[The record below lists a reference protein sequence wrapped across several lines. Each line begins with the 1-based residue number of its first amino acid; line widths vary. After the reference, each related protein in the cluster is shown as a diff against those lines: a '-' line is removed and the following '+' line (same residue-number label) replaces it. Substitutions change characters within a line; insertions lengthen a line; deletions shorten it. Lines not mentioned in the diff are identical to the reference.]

1 MRDYNEFDTERA
13 ILEKRDLE
21 LKNAQSNEERESLLE
36 QYRLEDEGVRQ
47 LEEDTPRS
55 EKWLNETVDLLDEG
69 KKTTNPQPMVNPKGA
84 PLGNEPIPK
93 TYGSGAPSYGFI
105 MNKDPNW
112 DAKVEANRL
121 LKENRRNAILA
132 GQAAAN
138 AKRDELLGSGKYYDD
153 GQGNLR
159 LKKKYAVG
167 YRGGRRTYDDGAESA
182 RYQMQQAGQRGYD
195 AVYDGRDFATVLRQQ
210 QYEKAQRGKAKT
222 NEIVEL
228 NKAEMEERKKL
239 NAERGIRNARQDLAV
254 YDGLVAAFKSLSDDG
269 EEVQQTLRDS
279 PYDLKT
285 TLKDKDGRVIGVGGE
300 KKKLAYAADDGYR
313 TQDIKDANG
322 KVIGKRKFGIVGVKA
337 IDAINKKLAEQGNK
351 QYKITAIAAQQRID
365 AIGNKS
371 GEPVFYVQRLFADGT
386 QRADTLTMKQVY
398 ELGLNGYKTT
408 GVNEKDAEDNV
419 IYSLGDIMGTR
430 KRQTEALMK
439 DPKYRKSVLDAEKAK
454 SEVAKIGFDMRISQ
468 INNLM
473 AQRKALMDED
483 NPNNQKAIAAIDKQI
498 GLLNQ
503 MNDAATGV
511 SEFARALG
519 VTGLG
524 GNGGNGGNN
533 PGGYESTSSLELS
546 GGRGFNPEDT
556 VESNGKTVKRVQ
568 YNPESGEFIVNTKHK
583 QKDGSYSFKVSKD
596 KAHLGEEWK
605 TYVDTDGK
613 VKQRLRNKDDD
624 FTEQH
629 ENGLYMKV
637 KNEKGKTIDV
647 FAPVGK
653 VIKTEFGNKL
663 VSGEKGNYTLVDTDE
678 KPNWSVADAI
688 LRNWANRDTE
698 KKRYIK
704 KSNEPLYENAAKNKY
719 KEEYPTMSAFAEMS
733 VTLDGGL
740 PPLGTDIRVGT
751 AEGGKKK
758 FGTKKRSRANRGS
771 RGPIGGI
778 ISAQRFIDELLA
790 KEMGIS
796 VDEAR
801 KGRELAESK
810 KKKKDLSAYEE
821 RLKKH
826 ADELEVI
833 RQKNVK
839 SWKAR
844 DSYRDQYQKT
854 LKADRNKAKELAV
867 KILLNQDLSDE
878 YRKQF
883 EDQFKKDFTFE
894 EFVYEIQRRA
904 NKDKFDKKVKPVLD
918 KYPLDGR

>member
-1 MRDYNEFDTERA
+1 MSDYDYNEIDTERA

-21 LKNAQSNEERESLLE
+21 LKNAQSEEERKSLLE
-36 QYRLEDEGVRQ
+36 QYRIEDERVRQ

-69 KKTTNPQPMVNPKGA
+69 KKTTKPQPMINPKGA

-112 DAKVEANRL
+112 DAKVEANRQ

-138 AKRDELLGSGKYYDD
+138 TKRDELLGSGKYYDD

-159 LKKKYAVG
+159 LKKKYAVS
-167 YRGGRRTYDDGAESA
+167 YRGGRRIYDDGAESA

-239 NAERGIRNARQDLAV
+239 DAERGIRNARQDLAV

-279 PYDLKT
+279 PYDFKT

-300 KKKLAYAADDGYR
+300 KKKLAYATDDGYR
-313 TQDIKDANG
+313 TQEIKDANG
-322 KVIGKRKFGIVGVKA
+322 KVIGKRKFGIVGIKA

-430 KRQTEALMK
+430 KRQNEALMK
-439 DPKYRKSVLDAEKAK
+439 DPKYRKTVLDAEKAK
-454 SEVAKIGFDMRISQ
+454 SEVAKVVFDMRTSQ

-473 AQRKALMDED
+473 AQRKALMEEG

-503 MNDAATGV
+503 MNGAATGV

-524 GNGGNGGNN
+524 GIGGEAKDGNN
-533 PGGYESTSSLELS
+533 PGGYESTSSLESS
-546 GGRGFNPEDT
+546 GGRVFNPEDT
-556 VESNGKTVKRVQ
+556 VESNGRTVKRVQ
-568 YNPESGEFIVNTKHK
+568 HNPESGEYIVNTKHE

-596 KAHLGEEWK
+596 KAHLGEKWV
-605 TYVDTDGK
+605 TYVDADGK
-613 VKQRLRNKDDD
+613 VKQRLRDKDDD

-637 KNEKGKTIDV
+637 KRPDGKTVDLFV
-647 FAPVGK
+647 PAGK
-653 VIKTEFGNKL
+653 VVKTAFGNK
-663 VSGEKGNYTLVDTDE
+663 VVAGEKGNYTLVDTDE
-678 KPNWSVADAI
+678 KPNWTAREGITA
-688 LRNWANRDTE
+688 NWANRDTE
-698 KKRYIK
+698 KQRNVK
-704 KSNEPLYENAAKNKY
+704 KSNESLYENAAKNKY
-719 KEEYPTMSAFAEMS
+719 KEEHPTMSAFAEMS
-733 VTLDGGL
+733 ATVGGSL

-758 FGTKKRSRANRGS
+758 FGRKKRSSANWGARRRG
-771 RGPIGGI
+771 GTGAIQK
-778 ISAQRFIDELLA
+778 ANQFLDELVA
-790 KEMGIS
+790 KEAGIS
-796 VDEAR
+796 VDEA
-801 KGRELAESK
+801 KKTREIAESK
-810 KKKKDLSAYEE
+810 KRKK
-821 RLKKH
+821 
-826 ADELEVI
+826 
-833 RQKNVK
+833 
-839 SWKAR
+839 
-844 DSYRDQYQKT
+844 
-854 LKADRNKAKELAV
+854 
-867 KILLNQDLSDE
+867 
-878 YRKQF
+878 
-883 EDQFKKDFTFE
+883 
-894 EFVYEIQRRA
+894 
-904 NKDKFDKKVKPVLD
+904 
-918 KYPLDGR
+918 

>member
-1 MRDYNEFDTERA
+1 MSDYNEFDTERA

-55 EKWLNETVDLLDEG
+55 EKWLNETIDLLDEG

-93 TYGSGAPSYGFI
+93 TYGSNAPSYGFI

-239 NAERGIRNARQDLAV
+239 DAERGIRNARQDLAV

-279 PYDLKT
+279 PYDFKT
-285 TLKDKDGRVIGVGGE
+285 TLKDKEGRDIGVGGE
-300 KKKLAYAADDGYR
+300 KKKLAYAAEDGYR
-313 TQDIKDANG
+313 TQDITDANG
-322 KVIGKRKFGIVGVKA
+322 KVIGKRKFGIVGIKA
-337 IDAINKKLAEQGNK
+337 IDAINKKLTEQGNK

-454 SEVAKIGFDMRISQ
+454 SEVAKVGFDMRTSQ

-473 AQRKALMDED
+473 AQRKALVEEG
-483 NPNNQKAIAAIDKQI
+483 NPNNQKAIAAINQQI

-503 MNDAATGV
+503 MNGAATGV

-519 VTGLG
+519 ITGLG
-524 GNGGNGGNN
+524 GIGGEAKDGNN
-533 PGGYESTSSLELS
+533 PGGYESTSSLESS
-546 GGRGFNPEDT
+546 GGRVFNPEDT

-568 YNPESGEFIVNTKHK
+568 YNPESGEYIVNTKHE
-583 QKDGSYSFKVSKD
+583 QKDGTYSFKVSKD
-596 KAHLGEEWK
+596 KAHLGEKWV
-605 TYVDTDGK
+605 TFVDNDGK
-613 VKQRLRNKDDD
+613 VKQRLREENDG

-637 KNEKGKTIDV
+637 KKPDGKTVDLFV
-647 FAPVGK
+647 PAGK
-653 VIKTEFGNKL
+653 VVKTAFGNKV

-678 KPNWSVADAI
+678 KPNWTAREGITA
-688 LRNWANRDTE
+688 NWANRDTE
-698 KKRYIK
+698 KRR
-704 KSNEPLYENAAKNKY
+704 KSVDKPKTDETFMELGRKIWRERNPSTSPMGVGVEIEPR
-719 KEEYPTMSAFAEMS
+719 KEE
-733 VTLDGGL
+733 LIK
-740 PPLGTDIRVGT
+740 LGKEYYEREH
-751 AEGGKKK
+751 AQPK
-758 FGTKKRSRANRGS
+758 SSWGS
-771 RGPIGGI
+771 RRRGGTGAI
-778 ISAQRFIDELLA
+778 LKANQILDELVA
-790 KEMGIS
+790 KEAGIS
-796 VDEAR
+796 VDEA
-801 KGRELAESK
+801 KKTRELAES

-821 RLKKH
+821 SLKKH

-894 EFVYEIQRRA
+894 EFAYEIQRRA
-904 NKDKFDKKVKPVLD
+904 NKDKFDKKVKPILD